1 MNYMEIME
9 YEDPLLITKPNT
21 EEVLTKL
28 NFNIKWMDFQY
39 SHSGILIWHILED
52 RIFMSE
58 GFCRLM
64 GISEAGVSNLEN
76 LFHSDPECEFR
87 NYLRNILNQVCN
99 DEIEDSNFKTRI
111 PGINKEI
118 FGSVQLFDRENL
130 GISDLV
136 LICWKS

>member
-1 MNYMEIME
+1 MYLMAHKIFQSSCKLKNIQAANSAPGYNLLFE
-9 YEDPLLITKPNT
+9 YGKSYYN
-21 EEVLTKL
+21 
-28 NFNIKWMDFQY
+28 
-39 SHSGILIWHILED
+39 SGILIWHILED

-58 GFCRLM
+58 GFCRLL
-64 GISEAGVSNLEN
+64 GINKAGVSNLEY

-118 FGSVQLFDRENL
+118 FGSVQLFDRDDL